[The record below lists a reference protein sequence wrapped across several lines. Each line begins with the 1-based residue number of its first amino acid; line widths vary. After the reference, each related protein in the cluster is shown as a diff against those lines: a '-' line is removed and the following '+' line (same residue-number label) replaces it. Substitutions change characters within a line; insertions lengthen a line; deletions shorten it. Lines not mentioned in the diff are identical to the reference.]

1 MALEDQ
7 LQAAESLDIPL
18 RVFLGSAQDAE
29 PVLDALDQ
37 DPDLVRF
44 VRFTLNP
51 ILRQLA
57 AGLDATPPFSG
68 PVPTISLS
76 NSDIAVLHQ
85 QLVSFIQGFLEQNS
99 ITNFA
104 SNDVEEVTALAIQ
117 RLQTVLSTPSVDTE
131 LAVINQLSD
140 FSAAI
145 VGNAFIALDQGGTG
159 AIILSPATPIS
170 QDGNSTE
177 WTDSQWILI
186 AGLTVELIA
195 LLAAAVGVL
204 LPKVPLGPVVKA
216 ILPFLK
222 QPVVREA
229 LTKLL
234 ATLALQTASLADK
247 GTEILKFLAIL
258 SNIGALGRV
267 LDAIFAD
274 FSVFDLL
281 LFVAQIVIV
290 IGAFFVPASTA
301 ATVARITVTLGAALK
316 ELINKVKKLH

>member
-1 MALEDQ
+1 MSHQSKEFRPLTRRAVLTGSLPAAALAGMALEGQ

-29 PVLDALDQ
+29 PVLDNLDQ

-145 VGNAFIALDQGGTG
+145 
-159 AIILSPATPIS
+159 
-170 QDGNSTE
+170 
-177 WTDSQWILI
+177 
-186 AGLTVELIA
+186 
-195 LLAAAVGVL
+195 
-204 LPKVPLGPVVKA
+204 
-216 ILPFLK
+216 
-222 QPVVREA
+222 
-229 LTKLL
+229 
-234 ATLALQTASLADK
+234 
-247 GTEILKFLAIL
+247 
-258 SNIGALGRV
+258 
-267 LDAIFAD
+267 
-274 FSVFDLL
+274 
-281 LFVAQIVIV
+281 
-290 IGAFFVPASTA
+290 
-301 ATVARITVTLGAALK
+301 
-316 ELINKVKKLH
+316 